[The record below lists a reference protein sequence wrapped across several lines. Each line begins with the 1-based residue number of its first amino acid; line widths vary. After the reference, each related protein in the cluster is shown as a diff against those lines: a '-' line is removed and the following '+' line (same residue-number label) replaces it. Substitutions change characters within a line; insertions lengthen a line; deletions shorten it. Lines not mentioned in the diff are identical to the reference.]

1 MGLHGCQNE
10 FSVRISMF
18 VGLREG
24 FVLRDADLRRD
35 ADIRRHVGGL
45 GMRFPKLGES
55 GKGAAFCTVQ
65 SGGGKAVPGGRK

>member
-1 MGLHGCQNE
+1 
-10 FSVRISMF
+10 MF

-24 FVLRDADLRRD
+24 FVLRDADL
-35 ADIRRHVGGL
+35 RRHVGGL

-55 GKGAAFCTVQ
+55 GKGAAFCTLQ